1 MPRHAIRGR
10 LSSLD
15 DLTFLPVA
23 GHSPPQHTVFKLMFS
38 PVRAITR
45 QLSAQCRIPGGP
57 VAAAKKTLRFYQNSR
72 IATEV
77 KDALTHSV
85 FRHAG
90 GLLAQRASVA
100 DEGHLLMGVSNTDT
114 VMTELGHAALKAYP
128 YSPYGHCPARSESN
142 TLLAFNGEP
151 LDSAT
156 GCYALGNGYRMY
168 NPTLERFC
176 SPDNLSPFGKG
187 GLNAYMYC
195 AGDPVNRV
203 DPTGHLSFGIIGV
216 GLRYTAFA
224 TGLVGTGLAIAGMIK
239 NSKKL
244 ELAGGLLSLVTVLVI
259 GAGQLAMLRMRT
271 INAARSA
278 PLPGDLPPSYERAL
292 DFSRPSV
299 STETPPPTYS
309 KATGNSAANHAAAA
323 QALNSKAG
331 TSSVPV
337 NNNGRTSAFAT
348 QISMGN
354 VRQ

>member
-1 MPRHAIRGR
+1 
-10 LSSLD
+10 
-15 DLTFLPVA
+15 
-23 GHSPPQHTVFKLMFS
+23 
-38 PVRAITR
+38 
-45 QLSAQCRIPGGP
+45 
-57 VAAAKKTLRFYQNSR
+57 VAAAKQTLRFYQNSR
-72 IATEV
+72 VSTEV

-151 LDSAT
+151 LDLAT
-156 GCYALGNGYRMY
+156 GCYALGNGYRLY
-168 NPTLERFC
+168 NPTLERFY

-203 DPTGHLSFGIIGV
+203 DPTGHLSFVIMKAVEITATAIGFV
-216 GLRYTAFA
+216 GA
-224 TGLVGTGLAIAGMIK
+224 GLTFAGMFK
-239 NSKKL
+239 KSKEL
-244 ELAGGLLSLVTVLVI
+244 QLAGGLLLTMSLTVMSTAQI
-259 GAGQLAMLRMRT
+259 AIPRMRT
-271 INAARSA
+271 INSARSA
-278 PLPGDLPPSYERAL
+278 PLPGDLPPSYEQAL
-292 DFSRPSV
+292 NPP
-299 STETPPPTYS
+299 EAPPPTYS
-309 KATGNSAANHAAAA
+309 EATGNSEAGHAAAA
-323 QALNSKAG
+323 QALNSNAG
-331 TSSVPV
+331 TSSGPV
-337 NNNGRTSAFAT
+337 NNNGRTSVFAT

>member
-1 MPRHAIRGR
+1 M
-10 LSSLD
+10 
-15 DLTFLPVA
+15 
-23 GHSPPQHTVFKLMFS
+23 
-38 PVRAITR
+38 
-45 QLSAQCRIPGGP
+45 
-57 VAAAKKTLRFYQNSR
+57 AAAKKTLRFYQNGR

-151 LDSAT
+151 LDLAT
-156 GCYALGNGYRMY
+156 GCYALGNGYRLY
-168 NPTLERFC
+168 NPTLERFY

-203 DPTGHLSFGIIGV
+203 DPTGHLSFGIIGA
-216 GLRYTAFA
+216 GLHYTALA
-224 TGLVGTGLAIAGMIK
+224 TGLVGSGLAIAGMITK
-239 NSKKL
+239 SKKL
-244 ELAGGLLSLVTVLVI
+244 EMAGGFLSLVTLLII
-259 GAGQLAMLRMRT
+259 GAGQLAMLKMRT

-278 PLPGDLPPSYERAL
+278 PLPEDLPPSYSQAINRA
-292 DFSRPSV
+292 RPSV
-299 STETPPPTYS
+299 PTEPPPPSYS
-309 KATGNSAANHAAAA
+309 EATAALEAAHAAAA
-323 QALNSKAG
+323 RALNPNAG
-331 TSSVPV
+331 TSSGPV
-337 NNNGRTSAFAT
+337 NNNGSTSAFAT

-354 VRQ
+354 LRQ

>member
-1 MPRHAIRGR
+1 M
-10 LSSLD
+10 
-15 DLTFLPVA
+15 
-23 GHSPPQHTVFKLMFS
+23 
-38 PVRAITR
+38 
-45 QLSAQCRIPGGP
+45 
-57 VAAAKKTLRFYQNSR
+57 AAAKKTLRFYQNGR

-128 YSPYGHCPARSESN
+128 YSPYGHCNARSESN

-176 SPDNLSPFGKG
+176 SPDNISPFGKG

-216 GLRYTAFA
+216 GLHYTALA
-224 TGLVGTGLAIAGMIK
+224 TGLVGSGLAIAGMITK
-239 NSKKL
+239 SKKL
-244 ELAGGLLSLVTVLVI
+244 EMAGGFLSLVTLLII
-259 GAGQLAMLRMRT
+259 GAGQLAMLKMRT

-278 PLPGDLPPSYERAL
+278 PLPEDLPPSYSQAINRA
-292 DFSRPSV
+292 RPSAPTEPPPP
-299 STETPPPTYS
+299 SYSEALNRPETPPPTFS
-309 KATGNSAANHAAAA
+309 KATGNSANHAAAA
-323 QALNSKAG
+323 QALNSNAG

-348 QISMGN
+348 QISMDN
-354 VRQ
+354 LRQQS